1 MKTLLILVLLLGVVA
16 VDSLAAEKADVLN
29 FEGDVIEGQKKVPEL
44 FLQTD
49 VQRLSLESVLYQRK
63 NFNDFHAVDSKQRPR
78 LSDPPKRE
86 QRRR

>member
-1 MKTLLILVLLLGVVA
+1 MRSRLIPILALFLA
-16 VDSLAAEKADVLN
+16 SLTAQAADKADVLN
-29 FEGDVIEGQKKVPEL
+29 FEGDVIEGEKKVPEL

-63 NFNDFHAVDSKQRPR
+63 NFNDFHSVDSKQRPR
-78 LSDPPKRE
+78 LSDPPKRD